1 MPISSSN
8 RFRPALLGLGVV
20 AVFLVCIEVNRR
32 AGDSPGATAAPEKG
46 AEPSPHDQLERAR
59 LRQQIAALEAD
70 MASLRG
76 DGQAPPAPAP
86 APEPVALD
94 GASAPLS
101 DAELQARR
109 KQEEERIFSQIG
121 QTFSAQPVDSAWA
134 TAMTARIGAQQLEK
148 ASVGAIECR
157 SSACR
162 IEISLREGGD
172 LGGIRDSIRQQ
183 LADVL
188 GTGASKQDADG
199 RFILYLGKDPAA
211 LGI

>member
-1 MPISSSN
+1 
-8 RFRPALLGLGVV
+8 
-20 AVFLVCIEVNRR
+20 VNRR
-32 AGDSPGATAAPEKG
+32 AGDSPDVIAAPEKG

-59 LRQQIAALEAD
+59 LRQKIAALEAD
-70 MASLRG
+70 MASLRS
-76 DGQAPPAPAP
+76 DGQAPSAPAP
-86 APEPVALD
+86 DPAALD